1 MWWTRRAAT
10 LPDPAR
16 RHAVVV
22 TGSHSMVTDR
32 AAWSERSADWLR
44 AVVAAS
50 GRCWDLLRA
59 PVAGPRLGGVVGPGI
74 EMGCA
79 RPR

>member
-1 MWWTRRAAT
+1 M
-10 LPDPAR
+10 
-16 RHAVVV
+16 

-44 AVVAAS
+44 AVVAAEWPVL
-50 GRCWDLLRA
+50 GICFGHQLLA
-59 PVAGPRLGGVVGPGI
+59 HAWGGVVGPGI